1 MSMLDPAL
9 LRTFLAVVQTRNFTQ
24 AARRLGLQ
32 QSTVSQQIRRLEA
45 GTGRQLFSR
54 DTHTVVLTADGEA
67 LVPLADSILAAH
79 ARADSYFAGAQVRGR
94 VRFGASEDFVLSA
107 LPEILR
113 NFRASHP
120 LVDLELTVGL
130 SGTLYDALDR
140 RELDLVFAKR
150 RSGQQRGQTVWR
162 ERLVWIGGAAAEA
175 PRDRQGRVAEPVPLI
190 VYPPPSITRAR
201 AIDALE
207 KHGRSWRIVCTSG
220 SLSGL
225 RAAAMAGLGVT
236 AHAQS
241 LIPAGLSELPG
252 RHRLPDL
259 GEVEFVLLGAGDAEQ
274 DSPVAALN
282 AAILA
287 AGDRLHRP
295 L

>member
-1 MSMLDPAL
+1 MFDPAL

-24 AARRLGLQ
+24 AARRLGLR
-32 QSTVSQQIRRLEA
+32 QSTVSQQVRRLEA
-45 GTGRQLFSR
+45 AAGRQLFAR
-54 DTHTVVLTADGEA
+54 DTHSVVLTTDGEA

-79 ARADSYFAGAQVRGR
+79 ERAASYFAGAQVRGR
-94 VRFGASEDFVLSA
+94 VRFGASEDFVLSR

-130 SGTLYDALDR
+130 SGVLYEQYDR

-150 RSGQQRGQTVWR
+150 RPGETRGQLVWR
-162 ERLVWIGGAAAEA
+162 ERLAWIGGDA
-175 PRDRQGRVAEPVPLI
+175 PRPDPSQPVPLI
-190 VYPPPSITRAR
+190 VYPPPSITRAQ
-201 AIDALE
+201 AMETLE
-207 KHGRSWRIVCTSG
+207 RHGRSWRITCTSG

-236 AHAQS
+236 AHAHS
-241 LIPAGLSELPG
+241 LIPPGLRELPAQY
-252 RHRLPDL
+252 RLPDL
-259 GEVEFVLLGAGDAEQ
+259 GDVEFVLLGGTD
-274 DSPVAALN
+274 DGGPVTALST
-282 AAILA
+282 AILA

>member
-1 MSMLDPAL
+1 MGMFDPTL

-24 AARRLGLQ
+24 AARRLGLR

-45 GTGRQLFSR
+45 TTGRQLFSR
-54 DTHTVVLTADGEA
+54 DTHTVALTPDGEA

-94 VRFGASEDFVLSA
+94 VRFGASEDFVLSR

-130 SGTLYDALDR
+130 SAILYDALDR

-162 ERLVWIGGAAAEA
+162 ERLAWIGGESSR
-175 PRDRQGRVAEPVPLI
+175 PEPTTPVPLI
-190 VYPPPSITRAR
+190 VYPPPSITRDR
-201 AIDALE
+201 AIEALE
-207 KHGRSWRIVCTSG
+207 RHGRSWRIVCTSG

-236 AHAQS
+236 AHAHS
-241 LIPAGLSELPG
+241 LIPAGLSEIRG

-259 GEVEFVLLGAGDAEQ
+259 GEVEFVLLGAEDAAP
-274 DSPVAALN
+274 DSPVAALS